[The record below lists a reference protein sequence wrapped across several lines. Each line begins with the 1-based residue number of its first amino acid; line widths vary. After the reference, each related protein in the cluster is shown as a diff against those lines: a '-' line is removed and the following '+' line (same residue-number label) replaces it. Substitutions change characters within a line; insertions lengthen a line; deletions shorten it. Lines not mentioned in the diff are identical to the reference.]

1 MNEHDERARKQEG
14 NKEEERRKD
23 VLTIWFDG
31 ALRGHRLHVKGAN
44 DFQRPVPNFNRPV
57 SGPRDHF
64 LLPHHL
70 HGRHHP
76 TVGGH
81 HPAHFG
87 AAPHVQLPV
96 GTAGDQGVP
105 QRTCQHRHMVKHPQW
120 ETSKNSEH

>member
-1 MNEHDERARKQEG
+1 MKERENKAKGERRKQGG
-14 NKEEERRKD
+14 NKEERRKD

-81 HPAHFG
+81 LKTESPKAK
-87 AAPHVQLPV
+87 
-96 GTAGDQGVP
+96 DIIEMNE
-105 QRTCQHRHMVKHPQW
+105 CQNSQK
-120 ETSKNSEH
+120 TSDKDGENQIEKNR

>member
-1 MNEHDERARKQEG
+1 MNEHDERARKQGG
-14 NKEEERRKD
+14 NKEERRKD

-81 HPAHFG
+81 LKTESPKAKDIIEMNVKIAKKH
-87 AAPHVQLPV
+87 
-96 GTAGDQGVP
+96 
-105 QRTCQHRHMVKHPQW
+105 RTRTGKTKSKKIVSLERPRHCRQP
-120 ETSKNSEH
+120 S